1 MKGRGLGKP
10 GAGDSQVGLDGVSPA
25 RVTLAGR
32 FPVMKE
38 GNVTQRR
45 FLVPE
50 KL

>member
-25 RVTLAGR
+25 RGALAGR

-38 GNVTQRR
+38 GNVM
-45 FLVPE
+45 
-50 KL
+50 